1 MKQIVTV
8 TLNHICPMVTGIT
21 PHVGGPIIGPGCPGV
36 LVNGTPVS
44 LMGDACVCCG
54 PPDMIA
60 QGYPGIMVDGIP
72 VVVQN
77 CMTAHGGTIPM
88 GVPGVTVGNATPIE
102 PMTMHIKRIPF
113 PRVRVID
120 KIGAA
125 ISGIS
130 KRLKQAADY
139 QIDLRK
145 KAFREELAIY
155 NVHWEREEVFTD
167 EGFMRHKITVVAD
180 TSGYEEGETITF
192 TITPDDI
199 DPDFGLQPDEK
210 QVEGTVENG
219 RVRAEWLVEI

>member
-113 PRVRVID
+113 PRIRVID

-125 ISGIS
+125 ISGNS
-130 KRLKQAADY
+130 KRLKQAADN
-139 QIDLRK
+139 QNDLRK
-145 KAFREELAIY
+145 K
-155 NVHWEREEVFTD
+155 H
-167 EGFMRHKITVVAD
+167 
-180 TSGYEEGETITF
+180 
-192 TITPDDI
+192 
-199 DPDFGLQPDEK
+199 FGRNWLYTMCIGKEK
-210 QVEGTVENG
+210 RYLPTKDLCG
-219 RVRAEWLVEI
+219 IK

>member
-113 PRVRVID
+113 PRIRVID

-125 ISGIS
+125 ISGNS
-130 KRLKQAADY
+130 KRLKQAADN
-139 QIDLRK
+139 QNDLRK
-145 KAFREELAIY
+145 KAFREEDSGIFPDC
-155 NVHWEREEVFTD
+155 FTD
-167 EGFMRHKITVVAD
+167 KG
-180 TSGYEEGETITF
+180 
-192 TITPDDI
+192 
-199 DPDFGLQPDEK
+199 
-210 QVEGTVENG
+210 
-219 RVRAEWLVEI
+219 